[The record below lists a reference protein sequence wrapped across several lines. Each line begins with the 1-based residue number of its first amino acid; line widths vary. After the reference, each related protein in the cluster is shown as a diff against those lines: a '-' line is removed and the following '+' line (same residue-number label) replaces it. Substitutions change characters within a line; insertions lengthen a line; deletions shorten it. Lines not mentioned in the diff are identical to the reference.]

1 MAVFDLVYGWMSDYV
16 LRTISTYRAGGLLCS
31 ARLQQ
36 IEKDVW
42 LRVDITDLSIRL
54 SLNCHRS

>member
-16 LRTISTYRAGGLLCS
+16 LRTNSTYRAGGLLRS

-36 IEKDVW
+36 IEKDE
-42 LRVDITDLSIRL
+42 
-54 SLNCHRS
+54 

>member
-16 LRTISTYRAGGLLCS
+16 LGTNLTYLAGGLLCS

-36 IEKDVW
+36 IEKDAS
-42 LRVDITDLSIRL
+42 LRVIITDLSIRL